1 MTAAVSSNQTDNLE
15 VLNARM
21 KEKKAPGANTPGKMH
36 SIIGGSG
43 LAKTMQE
50 EEFQE
55 VVTELRHKYIT
66 IVKSLYW
73 EYFEEG

>member
-1 MTAAVSSNQTDNLE
+1 
-15 VLNARM
+15 M